1 MVSFQV
7 KISCPSTDVKNYIN
21 LRTDDWLIGYNSFEF
36 NKIYQQRLQ
45 DLTEFINAQGVRP
58 KIILAEPEPIA
69 FLATFLA
76 AVVAKC
82 PVFLCNPNWVKAEWK
97 QVFKIVHPDV
107 IFGNLEEFNPSYI
120 QTNSVIPTPANS
132 IMIPTGGSSGNLRFV
147 IHTWETL
154 TASVQGFQQYF
165 NLKKVNSFCTL
176 PLYHVSGLMQFMRS
190 FTTGGRLAIF
200 PFKAVETGE
209 LIEFNPSE
217 FFISLVPTQLQRLLN
232 RSQTP
237 GWLSQFKTVLLGG
250 APAWLELLQQA
261 RLHQIRLAPTYG
273 MTETAAQ
280 IATLK
285 PDEFLA
291 GNNSYGQVLPHAKIK
306 IYTENNQELG
316 INQLGI
322 ISIEADSLTLGYY
335 GQTYNPKCRM
345 QTLKSDDLGYL
356 DEQGYLTI
364 VGRNSYKILT
374 GGENVYPVEVEG
386 AIRSTGLVAD
396 VGVIGL
402 CDSHWGQ
409 VITAVYVP
417 TFPDVSISSL
427 QTALQDKLSKFKQPK
442 YWVAVE
448 SLPRNVQGKLNLKQ
462 LEELAEK
469 FLNRATDSR

>member
-1 MVSFQV
+1 MVSFNV
-7 KISCPSTDVKNYIN
+7 KISSPSTDVKNYVN
-21 LRTDDWLIGYNSFEF
+21 LRTDDWLIGYNSHEF
-36 NKIYQQRLQ
+36 NKIYQRRFQ
-45 DLTEFINAQGVRP
+45 DLTEFINAQGVYP
-58 KIILAEPEPIA
+58 KIILAEPEPTA

-97 QVFKIVHPDV
+97 QVFKIVQPDI
-107 IFGNLEEFNPSYI
+107 IFGSLAESYPSYI
-120 QTNSVIPTPANS
+120 QTNSAVRTPRAS

-165 NLKKVNSFCTL
+165 NIKQVNSFCTL
-176 PLYHVSGLMQFMRS
+176 PLYHVSGLMQFVRS
-190 FTTGGRLAIF
+190 FTTGGKLAIL
-200 PFKAVETGE
+200 PFKAVERGE
-209 LIEFNPSE
+209 FPEINPSE

-232 RSQTP
+232 CSKTTH
-237 GWLSQFKTVLLGG
+237 WLSQFQTVLLGG

-285 PDEFLA
+285 PDDFLR

-306 IYTENNQELG
+306 VYDENERELG
-316 INQLGI
+316 VNQPGI
-322 ISIEADSLTLGYY
+322 LTVEANSLALGYY
-335 GQTYNPKCRM
+335 GLYNSQFPL

-356 DEQGYLTI
+356 DERGYLTI
-364 VGRNSYKILT
+364 VGRNSYKIIT
-374 GGENVYPVEVEG
+374 GGENVYPAEVEA

-396 VGVIGL
+396 VAVIGL
-402 CDSHWGQ
+402 PDNHWGQ
-409 VITAVYVP
+409 VVTAVYVP
-417 TFPDVSISSL
+417 HSPDVSISNL
-427 QTALQDKLSKFKQPK
+427 QIALYEKLSKFKQPK
-442 YWVAVE
+442 SWVAVDF
-448 SLPRNVQGKLNLKQ
+448 LPRNNQGKLNLKQ

-469 FLNRATDSR
+469 ILNRSTV